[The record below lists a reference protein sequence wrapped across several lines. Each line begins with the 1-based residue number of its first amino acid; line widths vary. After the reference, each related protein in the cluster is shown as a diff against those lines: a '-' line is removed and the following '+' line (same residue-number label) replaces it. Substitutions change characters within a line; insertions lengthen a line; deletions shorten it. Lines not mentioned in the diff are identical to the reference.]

1 MYSRERS
8 TWSPE
13 ARDIRR
19 VMSEERRKRQAARQ
33 TDSAKTKKALPYIII
48 LALFAAAYL
57 YLYHKDHKYD
67 SFARCLA
74 GKNAKMY
81 GLYWCPH
88 CADQKHEFGSSFRYV
103 PYVECASENDPHELT
118 PACKA
123 AGVKLFPSWQFG
135 ADPPKEGVL
144 SLEALSDKTGCSLP

>member
-1 MYSRERS
+1 
-8 TWSPE
+8 
-13 ARDIRR
+13 
-19 VMSEERRKRQAARQ
+19 MSEESRKRQQASKS
-33 TDSAKTKKALPYIII
+33 DGSNTKKVI
-48 LALFAAAYL
+48 LYVVIAALFAGAYL
-57 YLYHKDHKYD
+57 AGRYYKNHKYD

-74 GKNAKMY
+74 TKNATMY

-88 CADQKHEFGSSFRYV
+88 CADQKREFGSSFRYV
-103 PYVECASENDPHELT
+103 PYIECASQSDPHELT

-144 SLEALSDKTGCSLP
+144 TLQELSQKTGCSLP